1 MVKNTGGNKSKKI
14 ARKNVSYSTRDVRR
28 ATDENEMYAS
38 VSKIYSSQRCSVI
51 GADGKT
57 YQCNVR
63 GKFLKN
69 KSGGG
74 GDLSPGVWILI
85 GFYDWEVRTDGSKNC
100 DLLEIYTS
108 IEKDKLK
115 QIETRN
121 LSVLMKIDGN
131 ELTFS
136 NFNVKEEKE
145 KEQEEE
151 EEEVNGTND
160 NGSVMNGSV
169 INGSVING
177 SVINGSVINGSV
189 IDMATIYTSSHKK
202 ESIEEQMDWLSV
214 NVNDI

>member
-145 KEQEEE
+145 KEHEE

-169 INGSVING
+169 INGN
-177 SVINGSVINGSV
+177 VINGSV

>member
-28 ATDENEMYAS
+28 ATDENEMYAA

-63 GKFLKN
+63 GKFLKS
-69 KSGGG
+69 KRGGA

-85 GFYDWEVRTDGSKNC
+85 GFYEWEVRSDGSKHC

-108 IEKDKLK
+108 VEKDKLK
-115 QIETRN
+115 QVESRDLT
-121 LSVLMKIDGN
+121 VLIKIDGIDGN
-131 ELTFS
+131 DLTFS
-136 NFNVKEEKE
+136 NFNVNEEDSSGDDGEKNNTSVVNLVDENKKEDIGEKI
-145 KEQEEE
+145 
-151 EEEVNGTND
+151 T
-160 NGSVMNGSV
+160 
-169 INGSVING
+169 
-177 SVINGSVINGSV
+177 
-189 IDMATIYTSSHKK
+189 TTSSSYKK
-202 ESIEEQMDWLSV
+202 ETIEEQMDWLSV

>member
-28 ATDENEMYAS
+28 ATDENEMYAA
-38 VSKIYSSQRCSVI
+38 VSKIFSSQRCSVI

-69 KSGGG
+69 KRGGV

-85 GFYDWEVRTDGSKNC
+85 GFYDWEVRSDGSKNC

-108 IEKDKLK
+108 VEKDKLK
-115 QIETRN
+115 QIETRY
-121 LSVLMKIDGN
+121 LSVLMKIDGIDGN
-131 ELTFS
+131 DLTFS
-136 NFNVKEEKE
+136 NFNVN
-145 KEQEEE
+145 EEE
-151 EEEVNGTND
+151 SSGDDEKD
-160 NGSVMNGSV
+160 NTVTVDLVDGKSDNNKV
-169 INGSVING
+169 ISTYI
-177 SVINGSVINGSV
+177 
-189 IDMATIYTSSHKK
+189 K
-202 ESIEEQMDWLSV
+202 ETIEEQMDWLSV

>member
-28 ATDENEMYAS
+28 ATDENEMYAA
-38 VSKIYSSQRCSVI
+38 VSKIFSSQRCSVI

-69 KSGGG
+69 KSGGI

-85 GFYDWEVRTDGSKNC
+85 GFYDWEVRSDGSKNC

-108 IEKDKLK
+108 VEKDKLK
-115 QIETRN
+115 QIETRH
-121 LSVLMKIDGN
+121 LSVLMKMDGIDGN
-131 ELTFS
+131 DLTFS
-136 NFNVKEEKE
+136 NFNVKEESSSDDEEGKE
-145 KEQEEE
+145 ESKVAAAAAV
-151 EEEVNGTND
+151 VN
-160 NGSVMNGSV
+160 SSA
-169 INGSVING
+169 
-177 SVINGSVINGSV
+177 
-189 IDMATIYTSSHKK
+189 ATANPNSFTASFYKK
-202 ESIEEQMDWLSV
+202 ETIEEQMDWLSV

>member
-28 ATDENEMYAS
+28 ATDENEMYAA

-69 KSGGG
+69 KSGGVA
-74 GDLSPGVWILI
+74 DLSPGVWILI
-85 GFYDWEVRTDGSKNC
+85 GFYEWEVRSDGSKKC

-121 LSVLMKIDGN
+121 LSVLMKIDGIDGN
-131 ELTFS
+131 DLTFS
-136 NFNVKEEKE
+136 NFNLNEDSSGDEKEKEEKE
-145 KEQEEE
+145 EK
-151 EEEVNGTND
+151 EEVGNAD
-160 NGSVMNGSV
+160 KD
-169 INGSVING
+169 I
-177 SVINGSVINGSV
+177 
-189 IDMATIYTSSHKK
+189 ATIYASSHKK
-202 ESIEEQMDWLSV
+202 ETIEDQMDWLSV

>member
-145 KEQEEE
+145 KEHDEE

-160 NGSVMNGSV
+160 
-169 INGSVING
+169 
-177 SVINGSVINGSV
+177 NGSVINGSV

>member
-28 ATDENEMYAS
+28 ATDENEMYAA
-38 VSKIYSSQRCSVI
+38 VSKIFSSQRCSVI

-69 KSGGG
+69 KSGGI

-85 GFYDWEVRTDGSKNC
+85 GFYDWEVRSDGSKNC

-108 IEKDKLK
+108 VEKDKLK
-115 QIETRN
+115 QIETRH
-121 LSVLMKIDGN
+121 LSVLMKMDGIDGN
-131 ELTFS
+131 DLTFS
-136 NFNVKEEKE
+136 NFNVKEESSSGD
-145 KEQEEE
+145 EEGNE
-151 EEEVNGTND
+151 ESKVAVAVEEDGVEN
-160 NGSVMNGSV
+160 SSA
-169 INGSVING
+169 
-177 SVINGSVINGSV
+177 
-189 IDMATIYTSSHKK
+189 ATANPTSFTSSFYKK
-202 ESIEEQMDWLSV
+202 ETIEEQMDWLSV

>member
-28 ATDENEMYAS
+28 ATDENEMYAV
-38 VSKIYSSQRCSVI
+38 VSKIYSSQRCSVM

-69 KSGGG
+69 KSGGV

-85 GFYDWEVRTDGSKNC
+85 GFYDWEVRSDGSKSC

-108 IEKDKLK
+108 VEKDKLK
-115 QIETRN
+115 QIEARH
-121 LSVLMKIDGN
+121 LSVLMKIDGIDGN
-131 ELTFS
+131 DLTFS
-136 NFNVKEEKE
+136 NFNVKEELSSD
-145 KEQEEE
+145 EEE
-151 EEEVNGTND
+151 KKGDEESKAVAVVSNSADTTNH
-160 NGSVMNGSV
+160 N
-169 INGSVING
+169 
-177 SVINGSVINGSV
+177 
-189 IDMATIYTSSHKK
+189 SSTDSSYKK
-202 ESIEEQMDWLSV
+202 ETIEEQMDWLSV